1 MAWDREWR
9 HEVGDS
15 TSWSHELYTLHVC
28 WSAGFG
34 NYNVDR
40 KGICTAYKGIS
51 IHSQDQRKEKHEN
64 TQLQFSSQHATM
76 VVYRDTVSPDLSYI
90 LRVFGRMWLCFLT

>member
-1 MAWDREWR
+1 MDTFLGEEVEEVEEVHLNRRMPRIPWMAWDREWR

-51 IHSQDQRKEKHEN
+51 IHSQD
-64 TQLQFSSQHATM
+64 
-76 VVYRDTVSPDLSYI
+76 
-90 LRVFGRMWLCFLT
+90 